1 MQEYRSGDK
10 CTVGFVAAYQV
21 MSALLHYC
29 TPALL
34 LRFSPLTLLLLFA
47 SCSNIS
53 EDERLIYVKPAA
65 VSRSVLIEDFTGQ
78 RCINCPNAN
87 DEVHQLQAQ
96 YGEEAVIAVAIHS
109 GPLAFYTNNRFL
121 GLRTETGDA
130 YYDYWQIEY
139 QPVGMVNR
147 TGLLDYTSWNG
158 KIREE
163 LQKTAPV
170 NITLDTKLTGRQLDI
185 VTTLQG
191 VDGTFN
197 GKLQLWLVEDNITA
211 FQMMPDGSRQDD
223 YVHQHVFRAAVNG
236 TWGEE
241 LSIREGESRE
251 IAHQGVTL
259 PDDWNL
265 QQLSV
270 IAFVYDDK
278 GVQQVRKL
286 KVEG

>member
-1 MQEYRSGDK
+1 MRKNIRVLPFYL
-10 CTVGFVAAYQV
+10 F
-21 MSALLHYC
+21 
-29 TPALL
+29 
-34 LRFSPLTLLLLFA
+34 TLLLIFA

-78 RCINCPNAN
+78 RCINCPYAN
-87 DEVHQLQAQ
+87 DETHRLQEQ
-96 YGEEAVIAVAIHS
+96 YGEDAVIAVAIHC

-121 GLRTETGDA
+121 GLRTETGDE
-130 YYDYWQIEY
+130 YYDYWNIEY

-170 NITLDTKLTGRQLDI
+170 NITLDTQLTDRQLDI

-191 VDGTFN
+191 VDGNFT
-197 GKLQLWLVEDNITA
+197 GKLQLWFVEDNITA
-211 FQMMPDGSRQDD
+211 FQMMPDGPRDD
-223 YVHQHVFRAAVNG
+223 NYLHQHVFRAAING
-236 TWGEE
+236 TWGQEV
-241 LSIREGESRE
+241 SIREGETKE
-251 IAHQGVTL
+251 ISHQGVTI

-286 KVEG
+286 KVF

>member
-1 MQEYRSGDK
+1 MKYAIYNKVRLSLTLSLGL
-10 CTVGFVAAYQV
+10 TL
-21 MSALLHYC
+21 S
-29 TPALL
+29 LL
-34 LRFSPLTLLLLFA
+34 LS

-53 EDERLIYVKPAA
+53 EDERLIYVKPAS
-65 VSRSVLIEDFTGQ
+65 VNRSVLIEDFTGQ
-78 RCINCPNAN
+78 RCVNCPNAT
-87 DEVHQLQAQ
+87 DEIHRLQEQ
-96 YGEEAVIAVAIHS
+96 YGEDAVIAVGIHS
-109 GPLAFYTNNRFL
+109 GPLAFYTNARFL
-121 GLRTETGDA
+121 GLRTETGDE
-130 YYDYWQIEY
+130 YYNYWNIEY

-170 NITLDTKLTGRQLDI
+170 NITLDPRLADRQLDI

-191 VDGTFN
+191 VDGNFT

-211 FQMMPDGSRQDD
+211 FQMMPDGPRDD
-223 YVHQHVFRAAVNG
+223 NYLHQHVFRAAING

-241 LSIREGESRE
+241 VSVREGESKE
-251 IAHQGVTL
+251 ITHQGVTI
-259 PDDWNL
+259 PDDWNI

-270 IAFVYDDK
+270 IAFVYTDT

-286 KVEG
+286 KVI

>member
-1 MQEYRSGDK
+1 MKKDRIWS
-10 CTVGFVAAYQV
+10 VGVLAFY
-21 MSALLHYC
+21 LY
-29 TPALL
+29 
-34 LRFSPLTLLLLFA
+34 TLLLVFA

-78 RCINCPNAN
+78 RCINCPYAN
-87 DEVHQLQAQ
+87 DETHRLQEQ
-96 YGEEAVIAVAIHS
+96 YGEDAVIAVAIHC
-109 GPLAFYTNNRFL
+109 GPLAFYTNGRFL
-121 GLRTETGDA
+121 GLRTETGDE
-130 YYDYWQIEY
+130 YYDYWNIEY

-170 NITLDTKLTGRQLDI
+170 NITLEAQLTDRQLDI

-191 VDGTFN
+191 VDGNFT
-197 GKLQLWLVEDNITA
+197 GKLQLWFVEDNITA
-211 FQMMPDGSRQDD
+211 FQMMPDGPRDD
-223 YVHQHVFRAAVNG
+223 NYLHQHVFRAAING
-236 TWGEE
+236 TWGQEV
-241 LSIREGESRE
+241 SIREGETKE
-251 IAHQGVTL
+251 ISHQGVTI

-286 KVEG
+286 KVI